1 MIHGALFTT
10 AGSRRVQLRIS
21 HLRAVP
27 GDNQRRRRMVPAEYD
42 VCPAARA
49 ASALPRLSVLKRRAA
64 LGQLEDQARRGRVTP
79 RFGRSTAFYLPR
91 AGDRK
96 RQDAANIRVPRNS
109 AAPTPIVVKSRPN
122 SQRKQTGGS
131 A

>member
-1 MIHGALFTT
+1 MLGELL
-10 AGSRRVQLRIS
+10 GKL
-21 HLRAVP
+21 L
-27 GDNQRRRRMVPAEYD
+27 
-42 VCPAARA
+42 
-49 ASALPRLSVLKRRAA
+49 A

-109 AAPTPIVVKSRPN
+109 AALTPIVLKSRPN
-122 SQRKQTGGS
+122 SQRKQPAILLGMHVRGNATKAAMKAALCLLGV
-131 A
+131 